1 MSGWVF
7 SGAAVQRVI
16 LVPRNAHV
24 ALHHDKSV
32 LLLVPIGAVIVTSY
46 FSLHGW
52 LSNDLANCNIHCVK
66 QNFHWRNMQV
76 MRFDYF
82 WSYWRRFYREWT
94 RGKSCQSLIL
104 TLPKFYLYIK
114 PDLTPSFPCII
125 LTLTSPCRERSIC
138 WSLKNIF
145 ITLICG
151 IILNTFFSQQHRRLS
166 LERQHY

>member
-52 LSNDLANCNIHCVK
+52 LSNDLAYCNIHCVK

-94 RGKSCQSLIL
+94 RGKSCKSLIL
-104 TLPKFYLYIK
+104 TLPKFDPSIK
-114 PDLTPSFPCII
+114 PDLTPCII
-125 LTLTSPCRERSIC
+125 LTSSCRERSMGL
-138 WSLKNIF
+138 SLKNIF
-145 ITLICG
+145 LTLICG

>member
-1 MSGWVF
+1 MSIQWCRGTT
-7 SGAAVQRVI
+7 SYTGAAVCR
-16 LVPRNAHV
+16 V
-24 ALHHDKSV
+24 ALHHDV

-52 LSNDLANCNIHCVK
+52 LSNDLAYCNIHCVK

-104 TLPKFYLYIK
+104 TLPKFYPYIK
-114 PDLTPSFPCII
+114 PDLTPYRAVSMG
-125 LTLTSPCRERSIC
+125 L
-138 WSLKNIF
+138 SLKNIF
-145 ITLICG
+145 LTLICG
-151 IILNTFFSQQHRRLS
+151 IILNMFFSQQHRRLS